1 VTSYPSEVVP
11 AVPDLE
17 PPGRPQAPA
26 TGVPRTK
33 PSMGALRRTVRE
45 VGLALITLGVIV
57 LLFVVYQLFG
67 TGLAE
72 AHSQSV
78 LGKQFTAQ
86 VAVTKAHATPSAG
99 AGATATRPG
108 SAPTAPV
115 VTPLV
120 GNALD
125 RLVIPKIG
133 VNKIVVEGVNEDDL
147 RKGPGHYSST
157 VLPGEKG
164 NAAIAGHRTTYGAPF
179 FRLNE
184 LSVGDPIY
192 VTDTAG
198 RTFVYKVSQA
208 FVVSPSDVAVLDP
221 TPWAQLTLTTCNP
234 RFSASTRLVVVARLA
249 GGDALPA
256 SQPAGTGSARAP
268 AASVDNPTL
277 GHGATGR
284 ATEAASAT
292 PANLGS
298 GDSGAWPPAL
308 GFAALVL
315 LLWVGVRIWIN
326 RTRRWHR
333 VAAYVVGIGICLVP
347 LWFCFENVVLLLPQS
362 I

>member
-1 VTSYPSEVVP
+1 
-11 AVPDLE
+11 
-17 PPGRPQAPA
+17 
-26 TGVPRTK
+26 
-33 PSMGALRRTVRE
+33 MGATRRTVRE
-45 VGLALITLGVIV
+45 VGLALMTLGVIV

-72 AHSQSV
+72 AHSQSA
-78 LGKQFTAQ
+78 LGKQFDAQ
-86 VAVTKAHATPSAG
+86 VAVTKAHAATSSG
-99 AGATATRPG
+99 AGGAATHPG
-108 SAPTAPV
+108 TASTAPV
-115 VTPLV
+115 PTPLP
-120 GNALD
+120 GDALD

-133 VNKIVVEGVNEDDL
+133 VSKIVVEGVNEDDL

-184 LSVGDPIY
+184 VSVGDPIY

-208 FVVSPSDVAVLDP
+208 PFVVSPSDVAVLDP

-249 GGDALPA
+249 GSSALPA
-256 SQPAGTGSARAP
+256 SQPAATGSGQG
-268 AASVDNPTL
+268 AAGGGDNPTL
-277 GHGATGR
+277 GHGATGT
-284 ATEAASAT
+284 ASEASAT
-292 PANLGS
+292 TPASLGS
-298 GDSGAWPPAL
+298 GDAGAWPPAL
-308 GFAALVL
+308 GFAALVV

-333 VAAYVVGIGICLVP
+333 AAAYVVGIAVCLVP

>member
-1 VTSYPSEVVP
+1 
-11 AVPDLE
+11 
-17 PPGRPQAPA
+17 
-26 TGVPRTK
+26 
-33 PSMGALRRTVRE
+33 MGAARRTVRE

-78 LGKQFTAQ
+78 LGKQFDAQ
-86 VAVTKAHATPSAG
+86 VAVTKAHAAASSGAAG
-99 AGATATRPG
+99 AATHPG
-108 SAPTAPV
+108 TASTAPV
-115 VTPLV
+115 PIPLP
-120 GNALD
+120 GDALD

-133 VNKIVVEGVNEDDL
+133 VSKIVVEGVNENDL
-147 RKGPGHYSST
+147 RKGPGHYPST

-184 LSVGDPIY
+184 VSVGDPIY

-198 RTFVYKVSQA
+198 RTFVYRVSEA
-208 FVVSPSDVAVLDP
+208 PFVVSPGDIAVLDP

-234 RFSASTRLVVVARLA
+234 RFSASSRLVVVARLA
-249 GGDALPA
+249 GPDALPV
-256 SQPAGTGSARAP
+256 SQPAEKGSGQG
-268 AASVDNPTL
+268 AAGGADNPTL
-277 GHGATGR
+277 GHGATAT
-284 ATEAASAT
+284 ATEASAAT
-292 PANLGS
+292 PASLGS
-298 GDSGAWPPAL
+298 GDAGAWPPAL
-308 GFAALVL
+308 GFAALVV

-333 VAAYVVGIGICLVP
+333 AAAYGVGIAICLVP